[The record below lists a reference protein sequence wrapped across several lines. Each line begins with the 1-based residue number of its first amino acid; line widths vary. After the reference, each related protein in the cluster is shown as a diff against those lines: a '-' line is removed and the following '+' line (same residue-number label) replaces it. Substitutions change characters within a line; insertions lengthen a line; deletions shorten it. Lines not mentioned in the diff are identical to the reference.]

1 MVLFKAAVRNFF
13 GKSLVLFDKY
23 ALLYNSN
30 IFLL

>member
-23 ALLYNSN
+23 TLLYNS